1 MDEKRV
7 PIMNFKIVNAK
18 NFKMDLFI
26 IYSLRFNSLA
36 GTQRYKRP
44 FVKKT
49 QSNKIKDSGEAYD
62 FNLFTDVLT

>member
-1 MDEKRV
+1 MDEKRT
-7 PIMNFKIVNAK
+7 PFMNFKIVNAK

-26 IYSLRFNSLA
+26 IYSTRFYSLA

-62 FNLFTDVLT
+62 IN

>member
-1 MDEKRV
+1 MDEKRM
-7 PIMNFKIVNAK
+7 PFMNFKIVNAK

-26 IYSLRFNSLA
+26 IYSMRFYSLA

-62 FNLFTDVLT
+62 IN